1 MRVLILCSPYNFNV
15 LFIARSQMNT
25 MQRTSETMAKQVF
38 IRRRWN
44 GADTACQTALRSQP
58 KQVANETGKPL
69 ILLFSLNQLVF
80 TRILVLPPNYLVEK
94 PALKRRTNGP
104 LQSSLRSTIQRKKRG
119 TRMKER
125 SEKGSLG
132 DGEAEERWEISNAKR
147 HTRCSKSNFVLS
159 NRWQMMMTTTRMV
172 PLVHTSLSLRL
183 CLSFHIRFLLSRCS
197 HKPRYRSLSLPIK
210 VTMTTRT
217 PRLGRDDMRAWKKL
231 RFDRAT
237 PRFISILFP
246 ASFAATRST
255 TEENSAIRNQ
265 QITRRS
271 PLFTESFLW

>member
-1 MRVLILCSPYNFNV
+1 
-15 LFIARSQMNT
+15 
-25 MQRTSETMAKQVF
+25 
-38 IRRRWN
+38 
-44 GADTACQTALRSQP
+44 
-58 KQVANETGKPL
+58 
-69 ILLFSLNQLVF
+69 
-80 TRILVLPPNYLVEK
+80 
-94 PALKRRTNGP
+94 
-104 LQSSLRSTIQRKKRG
+104 
-119 TRMKER
+119 MKER
-125 SEKGSLG
+125 NEKGSLG
-132 DGEAEERWEISNAKR
+132 DGEAEERWKISSAKR
-147 HTRCSKSNFVLS
+147 HTRCSKPNFVLS

-183 CLSFHIRFLLSRCS
+183 CLSFHIRFLLSWCS

-217 PRLGRDDMRAWKKL
+217 PRLGRDDMRAWKKP

-271 PLFTESFLW
+271 PLFTESFLCCRMVAVENRGDSDRWDERVANFEDLKRDVELFARFTTWFRYTLGWKLNY